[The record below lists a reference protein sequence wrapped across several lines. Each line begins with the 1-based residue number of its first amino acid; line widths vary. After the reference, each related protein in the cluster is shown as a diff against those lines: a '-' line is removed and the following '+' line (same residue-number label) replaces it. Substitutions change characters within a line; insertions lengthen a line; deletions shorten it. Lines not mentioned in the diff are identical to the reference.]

1 MYGQSAFLHMC
12 CIIVGSYW
20 KNTYL
25 CNIKKQKLLNVENRK
40 GLWQNIQKLN
50 GLVLIVAV

>member
-1 MYGQSAFLHMC
+1 MC

-50 GLVLIVAV
+50 ELVLIVAV